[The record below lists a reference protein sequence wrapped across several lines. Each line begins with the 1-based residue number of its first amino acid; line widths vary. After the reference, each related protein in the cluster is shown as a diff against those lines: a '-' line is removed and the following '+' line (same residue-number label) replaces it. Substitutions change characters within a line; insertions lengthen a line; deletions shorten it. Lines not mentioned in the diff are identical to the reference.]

1 MTPTLTLRTN
11 KPRLLRTIGIM
22 ALFVVLGAWNLS
34 LLGNR
39 PEPGTFTT
47 IVSITTMVFFG
58 ISALLL
64 LYKLLAN
71 KPEVLIT
78 PEGFTVPLLLFA
90 DDRISWEE
98 VQGFRWDRLL
108 GDDVLV
114 VELTDPA
121 AYQQRTP
128 GLKRLLRRSSLK
140 HYGSPVLLNSNG
152 VDVEMRELE
161 EALREAWYHYKT
173 SGA

>member
-1 MTPTLTLRTN
+1 MTPTLTLKTN

-22 ALFVVLGAWNLS
+22 VLFVVLGAWNLS
-34 LLGNR
+34 LWGNR

-47 IVSITTMVFFG
+47 TVSILTIAFFG
-58 ISALLL
+58 PVATLL

-71 KPEVLIT
+71 KPEVIFT

-90 DDRISWEE
+90 DDHIHWEE
-98 VQGFRWDRLL
+98 VQGFRRDRLL

-121 AYQQRTP
+121 AYQQRTR
-128 GLKRLLRRSSLK
+128 GLKKLLRRSSIK
-140 HYGSPVLLNSNG
+140 YYGSPILLNSNG
-152 VDVEMRELE
+152 IDVDMRELE